1 VPPVVSGYNEEVPE
15 YEYDPDRARE
25 LLAEAGAEELEL
37 MFNYPSDV
45 SRPYMPSPVDTM
57 QEIRAQLEEVGITVT
72 PTPDQWDP
80 DYLGRIQATNDHDIH
95 LLGWTGDYNDTDNFL
110 GVFFGAKTDEWGFDN
125 QAIFDALTQARGLPT
140 VEEQQPEYEDINVQV
155 MEFLPGIPI
164 AHPVPTL
171 AFGENVE
178 GYIPSPVQDEV
189 WSTVVVT
196 E

>member
-1 VPPVVSGYNEEVPE
+1 
-15 YEYDPDRARE
+15 
-25 LLAEAGAEELEL
+25 
-37 MFNYPSDV
+37 
-45 SRPYMPSPVDTM
+45 
-57 QEIRAQLEEVGITVT
+57 
-72 PTPDQWDP
+72 
-80 DYLGRIQATNDHDIH
+80 
-95 LLGWTGDYNDTDNFL
+95 
-110 GVFFGAKTDEWGFDN
+110 
-125 QAIFDALTQARGLPT
+125 
-140 VEEQQPEYEDINVQV
+140 